1 MTTDK
6 PTALENKT
14 PEYARKSAVRA
25 IMLGPLVVG
34 VAFLA
39 VLVLTIGS
47 VLAALGSGGDVS
59 GSARDCSAS
68 IACRLASTDAG
79 TELDPD
85 SRTVHEYQ
93 AVLNVLGLRCINTSK
108 RLGGLATKSQQL
120 LSEEGMTENLLII
133 LRNVEASIPANAPPM
148 ECAEIFAS
156 YVEMRSIHA

>member
-1 MTTDK
+1 MTTEK
-6 PTALENKT
+6 PTTLEDKM
-14 PEYARKSAVRA
+14 PENARKSAVRA
-25 IMLGPLVVG
+25 IMLGPLIVG

-47 VLAALGSGGDVS
+47 VLAVLGSGADGE

-93 AVLNVLGLRCINTSK
+93 AVLNVLGLRCTNTSR
-108 RLGGLATKSQQL
+108 RLGGMATRSQQL
-120 LSEEGMTENLLII
+120 LSKEGVSEDLLTI

-148 ECAEIFAS
+148 ECADIFAS
-156 YVEMRSIHA
+156 YVMLRSHV